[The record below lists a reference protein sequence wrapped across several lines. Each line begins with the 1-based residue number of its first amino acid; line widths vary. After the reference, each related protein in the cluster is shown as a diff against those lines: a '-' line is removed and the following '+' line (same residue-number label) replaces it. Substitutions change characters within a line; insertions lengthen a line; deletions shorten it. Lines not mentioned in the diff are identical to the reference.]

1 MDMDLALVSK
11 IPFFLSV
18 PDHERRELLDTFTP
32 ISYDPGEIIAKEGD
46 LGESFYVIIAGEVEI
61 IKAINTADERSF
73 GLRSVGDFIGEM
85 SLLEKQ
91 GIRSATVRT
100 VTPVKVLGMNRNEFH
115 IMLQRWP
122 NLAVEMLHEMSVR
135 LRSTEQATIHDLQE
149 KNLELTKA
157 YTELKAAQEQI
168 IEKERL
174 EKELQV
180 ARRIQSSFLPQVLPG
195 IPGYDFGARILPAR
209 AVGGDL
215 YDFIRLG
222 KDKLGILIGDVSD
235 KGVPAALFMAL
246 TRSLLRVE
254 AMRIASPVKLLQRV
268 NQHLMDMQSEEMFVT
283 VLYGL
288 LDLTSGEFRYAR
300 AGHEIPVFINSD
312 RIVIECGFN
321 PGQMLGL
328 FPGPLI
334 DEQVIQVRP
343 GSKLL
348 FYTDGAT
355 DATNARDEQLDRLR
369 LIDLLQENFDKSAQQ
384 TTDNL
389 LAGILAH
396 QGKSPQFDD
405 ITLVV
410 VNAWP
415 G

>member
-1 MDMDLALVSK
+1 
-11 IPFFLSV
+11 
-18 PDHERRELLDTFTP
+18 
-32 ISYDPGEIIAKEGD
+32 
-46 LGESFYVIIAGEVEI
+46 
-61 IKAINTADERSF
+61 
-73 GLRSVGDFIGEM
+73 
-85 SLLEKQ
+85 
-91 GIRSATVRT
+91 
-100 VTPVKVLGMNRNEFH
+100 
-115 IMLQRWP
+115 
-122 NLAVEMLHEMSVR
+122 
-135 LRSTEQATIHDLQE
+135 
-149 KNLELTKA
+149 
-157 YTELKAAQEQI
+157 
-168 IEKERL
+168 
-174 EKELQV
+174 
-180 ARRIQSSFLPQVLPG
+180 
-195 IPGYDFGARILPAR
+195 
-209 AVGGDL
+209 
-215 YDFIRLG
+215 
-222 KDKLGILIGDVSD
+222 
-235 KGVPAALFMAL
+235 
-246 TRSLLRVE
+246 
-254 AMRIASPVKLLQRV
+254 
-268 NQHLMDMQSEEMFVT
+268 MDMQSEEMFVT

-312 RIVIECGFN
+312 RTVIECGFN